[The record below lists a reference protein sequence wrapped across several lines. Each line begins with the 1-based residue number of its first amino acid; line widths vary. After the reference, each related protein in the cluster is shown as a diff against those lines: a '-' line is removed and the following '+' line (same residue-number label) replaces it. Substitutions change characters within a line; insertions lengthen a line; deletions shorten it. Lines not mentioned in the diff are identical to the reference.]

1 MLAKLSE
8 TIAAHLRFQIESGAQ
23 LIQLFDTWAGELA
36 PSDYEEFALPYT
48 RDILESLGDHV
59 PRILYVNGCSTL
71 VESMARSGADVLS
84 VDWRVSLKDVRK
96 RIGHRLGLQGN
107 LDPGLLLGHTD
118 RMLAQTRRIL
128 EEAGPRGHILNLGH
142 GVLPATP
149 VGHARALV
157 DLVKTYRHAG

>member
-71 VESMARSGADVLS
+71 
-84 VDWRVSLKDVRK
+84 WW
-96 RIGHRLGLQGN
+96 
-107 LDPGLLLGHTD
+107 
-118 RMLAQTRRIL
+118 
-128 EEAGPRGHILNLGH
+128 
-142 GVLPATP
+142 
-149 VGHARALV
+149 
-157 DLVKTYRHAG
+157 